1 MSERFLK
8 EETLLGR
15 SRSPELTPDAR
26 RELALRAIHGAFLG
40 NKLAGGHAWRLTRA
54 TNRALV
60 RMASGYQA
68 FAHHVLAEELIRALN
83 ESHQGWGPTTIA
95 GVCGLKRFRL
105 TEGKRGSS
113 GEKPVP
119 ITRRAPGRGNGAALR
134 VTPLV
139 FAGQMLNWV
148 SGGTTSCEARRL
160 VSLCFRSAWM
170 THGHPVAWVG
180 ALLLTHALH
189 QEFTERRNGFA
200 LTIPPASLPDRVRM
214 FRTYWQ
220 FEAEQFLRQSNLI
233 TWIGSM
239 REAFDQVLKP
249 LERLAKAKLED
260 LTIEQITQV
269 TGTESAS
276 DQSVPLA
283 LVLYL
288 RHANDPEVALRE
300 AASVGGDTGGIA
312 AMTGLLVGVRN
323 GPNRFP
329 VSMPGYEEGGPKN
342 EAEALVDACLPRPV
356 TAKTLFAEEV

>member
-8 EETLLGR
+8 EETLLGKP
-15 SRSPELTPDAR
+15 RSPELTADAR
-26 RELALRAIHGAFLG
+26 RELALRAIRGAFFG
-40 NKLAGGHAWRLTRA
+40 NRLAGGHAWQLTRA
-54 TNRALV
+54 TNRALIH
-60 RMASGYQA
+60 MASGDQA
-68 FAHHVLAEELIRALN
+68 FAHHILAEELIRALN
-83 ESHQGWGPTTIA
+83 QSHQGWGPTTIA

-105 TEGKRGSS
+105 TEGKRGFS

-134 VTPLV
+134 VAPLV

-220 FEAEQFLRQSNLI
+220 FEAEQFLQQSNLV

-249 LERLAKAKLED
+249 LERLAKMD
-260 LTIEQITQV
+260 LKDRTIEQITEI

-283 LVLYL
+283 LALYL
-288 RHANDPEVALRE
+288 RHANNPE
-300 AASVGGDTGGIA
+300 AALCEALSAGGDTDGVMAI
-312 AMTGLLVGVRN
+312 TGLLVGTRN
-323 GPNRFP
+323 GPYGFP
-329 VSMPGYEEGGPKN
+329 SWMRDHEGDGPKN
-342 EAEALVDACLPRPV
+342 EAKALVDACLPKLV
-356 TAKTLFAEEV
+356 TAKNPLR